1 MWWFPSF
8 AVWSFAFA
16 AVACACGPI
25 IIHLLNRRRYRTV
38 QWAAMDFLKEA
49 MQRNRRIL
57 HLRDMVLL
65 AMRTLAVLLFGLALA
80 QPFFTR
86 GCNQAVDERQPL
98 HAIVV
103 IDNSLSMGY
112 EALDGTLLDKAKDRA
127 RRLIDQLP
135 SGSKITVL
143 PACGSRDGTSFD
155 PYDTKDGALDAI
167 GKIELVDRST
177 SLAQA
182 VNLMQ
187 RAIENGAELS
197 KRVVVFSDQQATN
210 WRDADA
216 EVLKKLQD
224 WQLVAVAPAGASAA
238 WENSWVADI
247 EVADGL
253 ADIETPTTIIVKL
266 QHQGGGSER
275 SDMQVKLSYGDTVIG
290 ERAISL
296 EAGASS
302 KQVEFEYVFNTLT
315 DVPEPDHPIF
325 VPLKAEIISDDSL
338 AADNVRYLALPVV
351 AGLPVVFVDQ
361 YGSGEDAARNHLGE
375 TRHLR
380 KLLAPKTSRTD
391 APRQLVKIR
400 HITQG
405 ELDQEVLQDA
415 RLVVLAGLKE
425 PQSEETVSLLRDYV
439 RQGGRLVIAAGA
451 DFDPARWQELA
462 WREGDGILPLP
473 LKENVGEVPEV
484 AGANTKPFSLSF
496 ASMNGNALFELPST
510 GSQELQ
516 DLYEEPY
523 FFKAV
528 ATDITAETR
537 EALRNAARERLTEE
551 LKLREEIAK
560 RRETL
565 TAKQTTGEISA
576 ADQEQ
581 IRKDEASLAVL
592 APHWLT
598 WSDDKGNAPD
608 AKAAAKSATSAEAEA
623 ARTSQIELL
632 VQQQLPS
639 ILARFDDRAQTP
651 FLIAR
656 KQGQG
661 EVLFVAT
668 GLLSSWNTLPK
679 TNAIL
684 MFDRLLRT
692 MTRSTLP
699 QRNYEPVEQLTLPVP
714 AHQHD
719 LTVSV
724 TRPQQLDPEPL
735 DIGFIGGDRQGV
747 TLHGLYQRGVYRVA
761 GVRHDPNA
769 NNLTAVAKVDEK
781 LADKPVWEVPVVVN
795 GAASESEL
803 LPLTRAEFEEKTA
816 GTTLRWVEASEDISL
831 AGAAIRGQASWW
843 YLALAA
849 LILLLLEMVVLA
861 WPALRSSPAGTEKVA
876 A

>member
-8 AVWSFAFA
+8 AVWSFVVA
-16 AVACACGPI
+16 AIVCACGPT
-25 IIHLLNRRRYRTV
+25 IIHLLNRRRYRVV

-57 HLRDMVLL
+57 HLRDMILL

-112 EALDGTLLDKAKDRA
+112 EGLDGTLLDKAKDRA

-135 SGSKITVL
+135 TGSKITVL

-167 GKIELVDRST
+167 GKLELVDRST
-177 SLAQA
+177 KIVDIA
-182 VNLMQ
+182 NLVQ
-187 RAIENGAELS
+187 KAIDNGTELS

-210 WRDADA
+210 WKDVNADLLA
-216 EVLKKLQD
+216 KLQD
-224 WQLVAVAPAGASAA
+224 WQLVAVAPAGAAA
-238 WENSWVADI
+238 DWENSWVADI

-253 ADIETPTTIIVKL
+253 ADIETPTTITVKL
-266 QHQGGGSER
+266 QHQGGVAR
-275 SDMQVKLSYGDTVIG
+275 QDVQVKLSYGDTVIG
-290 ERAISL
+290 ERAVSL
-296 EAGASS
+296 EPGASG
-302 KQVEFEYVFNTLT
+302 KQETFEYVFNTLT

-325 VPLKAEIISDDSL
+325 VPLKAEIIGNDSL

-351 AGLPVVFVDQ
+351 ASLPVVFVDQ
-361 YGSGEDAARNHLGE
+361 YGTAEDPARNHLGE

-380 KLLAPKTSRTD
+380 KLLAPKTSRTE

-400 HITQG
+400 HLTLG
-405 ELDQEVLQDA
+405 ELDQETLQDA
-415 RLVVLAGLKE
+415 RLVVLAGLKD

-451 DFDPARWQELA
+451 EFDAARWQELA
-462 WREGDGILPLP
+462 WLDGDGILPLP
-473 LKENVGEVPEV
+473 LKETIGEVPEV
-484 AGANTKPFSLSF
+484 AGANTTPFLISF
-496 ASMNGNALFELPST
+496 ASLSGNELFELPGT
-510 GSQELQ
+510 GAQERQ

-528 ATDITAETR
+528 ATDASAEMRDTIKK
-537 EALRNAARERLTEE
+537 AAAERLSEE

-560 RRETL
+560 RSETL
-565 TAKQTTGEISA
+565 TSKQRTGEISA
-576 ADQEQ
+576 AEQ
-581 IRKDEASLAVL
+581 QQMRKDEASLAAL
-592 APHWLT
+592 TPHWLT
-598 WSDDKGNAPD
+598 WAENSEVATSQAPP
-608 AKAAAKSATSAEAEA
+608 KSATAEDAEA
-623 ARTSQIELL
+623 ARLRQAEGIA
-632 VQQQLPS
+632 QQQQPK
-639 ILARFDDRAQTP
+639 IVARFDDRGQTP
-651 FLIAR
+651 FLVSR
-656 KQGQG
+656 QQGQG

-684 MFDRLLRT
+684 MFDRLLRN

-699 QRNYEPVEQLTLPVP
+699 QRNYDPLEQLTLPVP
-714 AHQHD
+714 THQHD
-719 LTVSV
+719 LAVSV

-761 GVRHDPNA
+761 GVRQDSNA
-769 NNLTAVAKVDEK
+769 QNVTAVAKVDEK
-781 LADKPVWEVPVVVN
+781 LAEKPVWEVPVVVN
-795 GAASESEL
+795 GAAAESEL
-803 LPLTRAEFEEKTA
+803 RPYTRAEFEQLAEGAKI
-816 GTTLRWVEASEDISL
+816 RWVEAGEDISL
-831 AGAAIRGQASWW
+831 AGAAIRGQSSWW
-843 YLALAA
+843 YLALIV

-861 WPALRSSPAGTEKVA
+861 WPALRPQQVA
-876 A
+876 

>member
-8 AVWSFAFA
+8 AVWSFAIA

-25 IIHLLNRRRYRTV
+25 IIHLLNRRRYRVV

-57 HLRDMVLL
+57 HLRDMILL

-112 EALDGTLLDKAKDRA
+112 EGLDGTLLDKAKDRA

-135 SGSKITVL
+135 TGSKITVL

-177 SLAQA
+177 SLAQT
-182 VNLMQ
+182 VNLVQ
-187 RAIENGAELS
+187 RAVENGSDLS

-210 WRDADA
+210 WKDVDA

-224 WQLVAVAPAGASAA
+224 WQLVAVAPAGSAA
-238 WENSWVADI
+238 DWENSWVADI

-266 QHQGGGSER
+266 QHQGGVAR
-275 SDMQVKLSYGDTVIG
+275 QDVQVKLSYGDTVIG

-296 EAGASS
+296 EPGASS

-325 VPLKAEIISDDSL
+325 VPLKAEIIGNDSL
-338 AADNVRYLALPVV
+338 AADNVRFLALPVV

-361 YGSGEDAARNHLGE
+361 YGSAEDPARNHLGE

-400 HITQG
+400 HLTQG

-451 DFDPARWQELA
+451 EFDPLRWQELA
-462 WREGDGILPLP
+462 WRDGDGILPLP

-496 ASMNGNALFELPST
+496 ASLNGNALFELPST

-528 ATDITAETR
+528 GTDVSAETR
-537 EALRNAARERLTEE
+537 EAIKSASRERLTQE
-551 LKLREEIAK
+551 LKLRDEIAK
-560 RRETL
+560 RRDTL
-565 TAKQTTGEISA
+565 TAKQTTGEINS

-581 IRKDEASLAVL
+581 IRKDEVALTAL

-598 WSDDKGNAPD
+598 WSDDKGSAPG
-608 AKAAAKSATSAEAEA
+608 AKTTKPATAEEAEA
-623 ARTSQIELL
+623 ARAQQVELL

-639 ILARFDDRAQTP
+639 ILARFDDRGQTP

-699 QRNYEPVEQLTLPVP
+699 QRNYEPVEQLTLSVP

-719 LTVSV
+719 LAVSV

-761 GVRHDPNA
+761 GMRQDPNA
-769 NNLTAVAKVDEK
+769 NNLSTVAKVDEK
-781 LADKPVWEVPVVVN
+781 LAEKPVWEVPVVVN
-795 GAASESEL
+795 GLAAESEL
-803 LPLTRAEFEEKTA
+803 QPLTRAQFEEKTA
-816 GTTLRWVEASEDISL
+816 GTTLRWIEAGEDISL

-843 YLALAA
+843 YLALTA
-849 LILLLLEMVVLA
+849 LILLLLEMLVLA
-861 WPALRSSPAGTEKVA
+861 WPALRSPAA
-876 A
+876 Q